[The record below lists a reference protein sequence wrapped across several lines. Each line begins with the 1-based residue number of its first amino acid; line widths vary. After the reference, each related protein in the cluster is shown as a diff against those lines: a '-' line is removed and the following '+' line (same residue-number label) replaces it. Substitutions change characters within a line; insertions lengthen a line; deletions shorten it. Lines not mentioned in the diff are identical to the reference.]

1 MQARCGGCY
10 RAFGLGIDRLIGR
23 QILLLRL
30 TAEVGRDGEDTHQL

>member
-30 TAEVGRDGEDTHQL
+30 TPEVGWDGEDTHQL